1 MKNDILQIIENSG
14 LMIFDGDFLPDEL
27 DENKIFI
34 LSEFD
39 RFIDWIP
46 EEEGEEYSIELPII
60 EVRVSERGIAYHQT
74 TEYIV
79 IDLKCV
85 GLYGEYTDEIDIQVE
100 SIWRY

>member
-1 MKNDILQIIENSG
+1 MKNNVLQTIENSD

-39 RFIDWIP
+39 RFIDWFP

-60 EVRVSERGIAYHQT
+60 KVRVSGRGIEYHQT

-79 IDLKCV
+79 IDLKCMTI
-85 GLYGEYTDEIDIQVE
+85 YGEYAEEIDILVE